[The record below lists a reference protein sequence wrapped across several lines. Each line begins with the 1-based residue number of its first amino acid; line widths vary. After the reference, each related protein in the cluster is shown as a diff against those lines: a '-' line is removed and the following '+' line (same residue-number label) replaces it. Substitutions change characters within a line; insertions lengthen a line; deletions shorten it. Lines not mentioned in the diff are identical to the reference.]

1 MEGWKKALTFSY
13 DDGVTQDR
21 RLVSLFNKYG
31 IKGTFNLNSELLGL
45 DGHLIREGMRISH
58 VKVDPSEIRELYAG
72 HEIAVHTLTHPNL
85 AEVTDDEEIVRQVEQ
100 DRENLSEL
108 AGYEVTGMA
117 YPGGGVN
124 FTEHAAE
131 VIRKRTGVKY
141 ARTTVCNYGFDRQEG
156 EALYQF
162 QPTVYHILEMDRMLA
177 LGKQFLESE
186 TDVQQIFYIW
196 GHSYEFDY
204 HDTWKDFEAFLEM
217 MSGREDIFYGTNG
230 DILLEMQG

>member
-1 MEGWKKALTFSY
+1 MEGWKKAITFSY

-21 RLVSLFNKYG
+21 RLVALFNKYG

-45 DGHLIREGMRISH
+45 KNHVMWEGRQISH
-58 VKVDPSEIRELYAG
+58 VKVDRREVRELYAG

-85 AEVTDDEEIVRQVEQ
+85 ASVTDDEEIVRQVER

-124 FTEHAAE
+124 FTEHVAE
-131 VIRKRTGVKY
+131 VIRSRTGVSY
-141 ARTTVCNYGFDRQEG
+141 ARTTVCNYEFGRQEK
-156 EALYQF
+156 EMLYQF
-162 QPTVYHILEMDRMLA
+162 RPTVYHIMEMERMFA
-177 LGKQFLESE
+177 LGKQFLESKS
-186 TDVQQIFYIW
+186 DRQQIFYIW

-204 HDTWKDFEAFLEM
+204 HDTWKDFEGFLEM
-217 MSGREDIFYGTNG
+217 MSGREDIFYGTNRE
-230 DILLEMQG
+230 ILL

>member
-1 MEGWKKALTFSY
+1 MNTWKKAITFSY

-21 RLVSLFNKYG
+21 RLVALFNKYG
-31 IKGTFNLNSELLGL
+31 IKATFNLNSELLGR

-58 VKVDPSEIRELYAG
+58 VKVEPAEVRELYAG

-85 AEVTDDEEIVRQVEQ
+85 AEVTDDEEIVRQVER

-117 YPGGGVN
+117 YPGGGIN

-131 VIRKRTGVKY
+131 LIEKRTGVKY
-141 ARTTVCNYGFDRQEG
+141 ARTTVCNYGFGRQDNF
-156 EALYQF
+156 YQF
-162 QPTVYHILEMDRMLA
+162 KPSVYHIMEMDRMLE
-177 LGKQFLESE
+177 LGKRFLESKAE
-186 TDVQQIFYIW
+186 EQQIFYIW

-217 MSGREDIFYGTNG
+217 MSGREDIFYGTNR
-230 DILLEMQG
+230 DVLL